1 MCAGLQLQPLIR
13 CTLCCFAEVHREAP
27 RGASVRGPLEYA
39 ALAIIVIVGL
49 TIVYGM
55 VALCSV
61 PHRMAQK
68 RNHPHQDAIQIAGWF
83 SLFLFHALEPF
94 LWIWA
99 TMYDPKRGW
108 GFSAKA
114 APDEATA
121 VELSE
126 LRARISQ
133 LESRQSRSGE

>member
-1 MCAGLQLQPLIR
+1 M
-13 CTLCCFAEVHREAP
+13 
-27 RGASVRGPLEYA
+27 RGPLEYV

-55 VALCSV
+55 VAMCSI

-68 RNHPHQDAIQIAGWF
+68 RNHPHQDAIYVAGWF
-83 SLFLFHALEPF
+83 SLFVLHALEPF

-108 GFSAKA
+108 GFSKA

-121 VELSE
+121 VELAE
-126 LRARISQ
+126 LRARVAT
-133 LESRQSRSGE
+133 LESRQSRPGE